1 MPFRGR
7 PATAGAGTS
16 EGKKGLPRRWPP
28 SHAPDRGR
36 ESRGRPRR
44 GPGHP
49 RTLDCAADGV
59 GSGALGPHSAAADLS
74 SHFHSKGGMQGDVCM
89 QF

>member
-1 MPFRGR
+1 MEPRGS
-7 PATAGAGTS
+7 PATESNGAFLRKAG

-36 ESRGRPRR
+36 ESRGRR

-49 RTLDCAADGV
+49 RALYCAADGV

-74 SHFHSKGGMQGDVCM
+74 SHFHSKGGMQG
-89 QF
+89 